1 MNSADHNQPADAERQ
16 AHSPEDQLPSDILDV
31 ECQLN
36 QLGLELRQ
44 REGLSARIHAASADH
59 LPAPEPVRFSDSNPV
74 RVWGRLALAACI
86 LLAFAVASRMLLSPQ
101 SPTKSTDQPSGLIA
115 AETTG
120 SSHDVLDYDFGS
132 ETETDA
138 VLVALIDGGLSGH
151 IEAIEGLEGSDEVGA
166 AFAPILG
173 TTGVSFDDY
182 LAEMSVIE
190 VELRR

>member
-1 MNSADHNQPADAERQ
+1 MNSADHNQPTDADHQ
-16 AHSPEDQLPSDILDV
+16 AHSPEDHLPSDLLDV
-31 ECQLN
+31 GNQLN
-36 QLGLELRQ
+36 QLGRELGQ
-44 REGLSARIHAASADH
+44 REGLAARIHAASVDH
-59 LPAPEPVRFSDSNPV
+59 LPAPEPLALSESSTVH
-74 RVWGRLALAACI
+74 VWGRLALAACI
-86 LLAFAVASRMLLSPQ
+86 LLAFAVASRMLVAPQ
-101 SPTKSTDQPSGLIA
+101 PTIDSTGQSSGLIA
-115 AETTG
+115 SETPGGTQ
-120 SSHDVLDYDFGS
+120 DVFDYDFGS

-173 TTGVSFDDY
+173 TTGVNFDDY